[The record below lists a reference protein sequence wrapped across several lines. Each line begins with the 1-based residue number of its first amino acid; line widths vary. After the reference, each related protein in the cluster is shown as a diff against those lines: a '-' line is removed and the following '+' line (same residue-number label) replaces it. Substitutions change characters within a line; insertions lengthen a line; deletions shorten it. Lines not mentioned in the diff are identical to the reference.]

1 MAVFFNN
8 KKAGNDHSKEK
19 KRLIELKLKKE
30 TNKRE
35 ENGLLQN
42 FLYIEKDNHDFSQF
56 VFVFKDILL
65 RDCEEDGIWFVYCR
79 DRVDSSAELF
89 K

>member
-1 MAVFFNN
+1 MAVFFNT

-19 KRLIELKLKKE
+19 KRIIELKLKKE

-42 FLYIEKDNHDFSQF
+42 FLYIEKDNHDF
-56 VFVFKDILL
+56 
-65 RDCEEDGIWFVYCR
+65 
-79 DRVDSSAELF
+79 
-89 K
+89 